1 MTPALESVPFFAL
14 SQGTLLAIA
23 AMAGATALTRLAG
36 LVLIRHVALGSRL
49 RRAMRAIPPAVL
61 MAVITPTAL
70 ATGPAETAATVVTAL
85 AATRLPLLGAVAT
98 GVLTVAMLR
107 AAGI

>member
-1 MTPALESVPFFAL
+1 MTPGSENVLFFAV
-14 SQGTLLAIA
+14 SSATLLAIV

-36 LVLIRHVALGSRL
+36 LVLIRHVALGPRV
-49 RRAMRAIPPAVL
+49 RRAMSAIPPAVL

-85 AATRLPLLGAVAT
+85 AATRLPLLGAVAI
-98 GVLTVAMLR
+98 GVLSVAMLR
-107 AAGI
+107 AAGV